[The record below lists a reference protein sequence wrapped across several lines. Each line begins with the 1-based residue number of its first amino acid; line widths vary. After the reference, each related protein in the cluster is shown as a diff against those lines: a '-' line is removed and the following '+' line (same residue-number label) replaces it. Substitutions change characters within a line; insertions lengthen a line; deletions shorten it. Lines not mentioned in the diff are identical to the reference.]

1 MARMIRLASDH
12 YAAFS
17 AIDDLHIDCNRQV
30 KVLLQDGRVIIA
42 EQGFGQTA
50 YARLAQLVDEINIAN
65 SESVKS
71 EG

>member
-1 MARMIRLASDH
+1 MIRLASDH

-17 AIDDLHIDCNRQV
+17 TIDDLHIDCNRQV

-42 EQGFGQTA
+42 EQGYGQTA
-50 YARLAQLVDEINIAN
+50 YARLTQLVDEINIAN

>member
-1 MARMIRLASDH
+1 MIRLSSDH
-12 YAAFS
+12 YVAFS

-42 EQGFGQTA
+42 EQGYGQTA

>member
-1 MARMIRLASDH
+1 MIRLASDH

-17 AIDDLHIDCNRQV
+17 TIDDLHIDCNRQV

-42 EQGFGQTA
+42 EQGYGQTA

>member
-1 MARMIRLASDH
+1 MIRLSSDH
-12 YAAFS
+12 YTAFS

-42 EQGFGQTA
+42 EQGYGQTA

>member
-1 MARMIRLASDH
+1 MIRLASDH
-12 YAAFS
+12 YAAFC

-42 EQGFGQTA
+42 EQGYGQTA